1 MLSEYL
7 ERRRERRVRDI
18 RARYP
23 DETNEI
29 KKVALHSDMDRSEV
43 DELILDSDG
52 SRRFSK
58 KILRGYQ
65 IGGLLTA
72 IGVSLGGLGLPV
84 TIAYGRQLE
93 LREVV
98 GGVIL
103 LAGISNYRHRF
114 FSSHKNNYFFSFLD
128 LFLLQPRGPY
138 Q

>member
-103 LAGISNYRHRF
+103 LAGIFLTGSLISRAYRIDNRR
-114 FSSHKNNYFFSFLD
+114 SDY
-128 LFLLQPRGPY
+128 
-138 Q
+138 